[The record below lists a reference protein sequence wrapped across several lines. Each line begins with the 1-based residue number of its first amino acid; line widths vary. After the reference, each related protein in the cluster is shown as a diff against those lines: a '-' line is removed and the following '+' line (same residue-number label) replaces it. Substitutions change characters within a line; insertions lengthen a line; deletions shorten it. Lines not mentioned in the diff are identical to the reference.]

1 VNGSP
6 DRRRPKNCAKIAGD
20 YPQRISGWRHVVT
33 YHISVEPLVGTY
45 YPFLG
50 QLGVAVFFHEAGD
63 GVAAEPA
70 AGFALDRERW
80 DAEVGESVRVVSQW

>member
-1 VNGSP
+1 MDAERARLGAIGEDV
-6 DRRRPKNCAKIAGD
+6 
-20 YPQRISGWRHVVT
+20 Q
-33 YHISVEPLVGTY
+33 E
-45 YPFLG
+45 LG
-50 QLGVAVFFHEAGD
+50 QPGVAVFFHEAGD